1 MASNAL
7 DQRKYAKISFESIRE
22 QLVTIM
28 KAKGGNLADSSE
40 SAYGRLMIDLFSGTS
55 DLMGYYAESGF
66 MNAFMEPSSTSTP
79 SIYANARMLGYSVR
93 RPVPAKAGIG
103 IAATKTGKYNSIRV
117 RIPKGTEFKL
127 GGLTLTAMDDMEFY
141 YNHNTDP
148 SNTGLMTQVSG
159 KAVVAEGQFKT
170 VTLVSTGKQNQIHV
184 INDPNFSDYFGDNDP
199 NFDDDG
205 NVAHRAAAFTT
216 VTSDATL
223 MDNVDPSVVSNDKLY
238 WRISR
243 RGLIDPAK
251 ENVLNDIDKF
261 INGQDNYTDNYSVE
275 LTTANDGNVQLK
287 FGDGLNSAIPY
298 GLINVTYFSTMG
310 EGGNLLDVAGSVLAT
325 SDSRIV
331 ITQGDGTESD
341 ITIDDLNIALTT
353 DIRSGLDI
361 QSIESIKADAP
372 YIFNSLD
379 KLVNRMSYKIF
390 LRRYSDV
397 KYATAFGED
406 ILNTKLNNGN
416 IDVKFMNQVRFSVL
430 KSLYRKKDNN
440 YYPTTS
446 NEYFL
451 DGFKINGL
459 MYTWLYD
466 YGELSKQGLDSGHWA
481 LANRVSGEIDKI
493 FKNIVCYDTTDQ
505 YKDVSSRI
513 KQELRKAVMPSE
525 IPLDYQVYSAKLS
538 PMDFVE
544 TGSELY
550 NVMTALNQRGMV
562 TLGGGYHNYVYP
574 SVHEMQCHLDITLY
588 RGNNFTDVKERVQ
601 NVIYKYLNDNT
612 EFASPIYRSRIES
625 LVHGLTE
632 VEGVDVTFSPVANQ
646 YNQLDVSELQWLGSV
661 TGEFIAPGQIT
672 VEPFDF
678 SLQYTVVEPNVKTT
692 MTSTFTIPDQSTI
705 QNLIDVYY
713 NSMIGSHL
721 QTVTELEIDKFV
733 AYIWSQVMQQ
743 IYTPIKDQIVQYT
756 KQGDIDQIRGLRSL
770 IDAIKGWELGPDA
783 LTFKNTDTIESMVEV
798 NGNTLYSYLKYGL
811 NYIKLI
817 RNALSYYVTKSLI
830 DENGNITNYTNDN
843 EIVQIVVPTDEIDL
857 TVSLDSVLLTD

>member
-1 MASNAL
+1 MSNAL
-7 DQRKYAKISFESIRE
+7 DQRKYAKISFEAVRE
-22 QLVTIM
+22 HLVAIM
-28 KAKGGNLADSSE
+28 KAKGGNLADASE
-40 SAYGRLMIDLFSGTS
+40 SSYGRLMTDLFSGTA
-55 DLMGYYAESGF
+55 DLMGYYAESSF
-66 MNAFMEPSSTSTP
+66 MNTFLEPSSTSTP

-117 RIPKGTEFKL
+117 RIPKGTEFTI

-141 YNHNTDP
+141 YNRNTDP
-148 SNTGLMTQVSG
+148 ANTGLMTLVSG

-170 VTLVSTGKQNQIHV
+170 ETLVSTGKQNQIHV
-184 INDPNFSDYFGDNDP
+184 VNDTTFSDYFGDNDP

-223 MDNVDPSVVSNDKLY
+223 MDNVDPSVVVNDKLY
-238 WRISR
+238 WRVSR

-251 ENVLNDIDKF
+251 ENVLNDIEKF
-261 INGQDNYTDNYSVE
+261 VAGQDNYTDNYTVE
-275 LTTANDGNVQLK
+275 ITTANDGNVQLK

-298 GLINVTYFSTMG
+298 GLINVTYFSTLG
-310 EGGNLLDVAGSVLAT
+310 EGGNLLDVAGTVLAT
-325 SDSRIV
+325 SDSKIV

-341 ITIDDLNIALTT
+341 ITLEDLNIALTT

-390 LRRYSDV
+390 LRRYADV

-406 ILNTKLNNGN
+406 ILNTKLLNGS
-416 IDVKFMNQVRFSVL
+416 IDVKFMNQIRFSVL
-430 KSLYRKKDNN
+430 KSLYRKKDKN

-451 DGFKINGL
+451 DGCKINGL

-481 LANRVSGEIDKI
+481 MAERVNKEIDSV
-493 FKNIVCYDTTDQ
+493 FDGVVCYKTSEG
-505 YKDVSSRI
+505 YVDVSAKV
-513 KQELRKAVMPSE
+513 KQAIRKAVMPSD
-525 IPLDYQVYSAKLS
+525 IPMDYQVYSAKLS
-538 PMDFVE
+538 PLDFVE

-601 NVIYKYLNDNT
+601 NIIYKYLSDNT
-612 EFASPIYRSRIES
+612 EFASPIYRSRIEA
-625 LVHGLTE
+625 LVHNLTE
-632 VEGVDVTFSPVANQ
+632 VEGVDVTFAPVVNQ
-646 YNQLDVSELQWLGSV
+646 YNALDVAQLPWLGSV
-661 TGEFIAPGQIT
+661 TSEFIAPGSVTID
-672 VEPFDF
+672 PFDF
-678 SLQYTVVEPNVKTT
+678 TLQYTLVESNVKTT
-692 MTSTFTIPDQSTI
+692 TTRTFTMPNQSTI
-705 QNLIDVYY
+705 QNLIADYC
-713 NSMIGSHL
+713 STMISSHL
-721 QTVTELEIDKFV
+721 ETVTDLEIDRFV

-743 IYTPIKDQIVQYT
+743 IYTPIADQIDT
-756 KQGDIDQIRGLRSL
+756 ATAQGDIETVRSLRAL
-770 IDAIKGWELGPDA
+770 IDAIKGWELGPDS
-783 LTFKNTDTIESMVEV
+783 LTFKDTDTITSMSEV
-798 NGNTLYSYLKYGL
+798 NGNTLYDYLKYGL

-817 RNALSYYVTKSLI
+817 RNVLAYYVTKSLI

-843 EIVQIVVPTDEIDL
+843 EIVQIVVPVDEIDL
-857 TVSLDSVLLTD
+857 TVSLDSVLLTE